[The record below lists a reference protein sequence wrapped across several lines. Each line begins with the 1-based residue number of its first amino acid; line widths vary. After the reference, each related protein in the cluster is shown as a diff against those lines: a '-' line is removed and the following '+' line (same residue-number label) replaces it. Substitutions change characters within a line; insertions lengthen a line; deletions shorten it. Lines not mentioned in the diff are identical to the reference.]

1 MHSDSQAEVKTARS
15 TYVNPTI
22 GIPGGYGVNA
32 GQEEKKTKKTNLVW
46 LRKDE
51 CYAFGTLLMV

>member
-32 GQEEKKTKKTNLVW
+32 GQEEKKTNLVW

-51 CYAFGTLLMV
+51 RYAFGTLLTV

>member
-1 MHSDSQAEVKTARS
+1 MHSDSQAKVKAARS

-32 GQEEKKTKKTNLVW
+32 GQKKKNKTNLVR
-46 LRKDE
+46 LRNDE
-51 CYAFGTLLMV
+51 RNAFGTPLTV

>member
-1 MHSDSQAEVKTARS
+1 MHSDSEAEVKTARS

-32 GQEEKKTKKTNLVW
+32 GQKEKNKQIW
-46 LRKDE
+46 
-51 CYAFGTLLMV
+51 FG

>member
-1 MHSDSQAEVKTARS
+1 MHSDSQAEVKTAQS

-32 GQEEKKTKKTNLVW
+32 GQKKQKKKQIW
-46 LRKDE
+46 
-51 CYAFGTLLMV
+51 FG